1 MAAAVGTPSDD
12 VAEVLA
18 TGRTDVTT
26 VFLSM
31 SARHPEGRDADYL
44 EWHFL
49 DHRPEQ
55 HRLASLRAA
64 MRLVSTPECRAARAA
79 SGQRY
84 DALDHVMTYF
94 FAGSAGLE
102 EFADLSAALRDAGR
116 TPYLLPMVERGIYGF
131 TGAVASPRVKVGADV
146 LRGAATAP
154 PNP

>member
-94 FAGSAGLE
+94 FAGAPVSR
-102 EFADLSAALRDAGR
+102 S
-116 TPYLLPMVERGIYGF
+116 
-131 TGAVASPRVKVGADV
+131 SP
-146 LRGAATAP
+146 T
-154 PNP
+154 